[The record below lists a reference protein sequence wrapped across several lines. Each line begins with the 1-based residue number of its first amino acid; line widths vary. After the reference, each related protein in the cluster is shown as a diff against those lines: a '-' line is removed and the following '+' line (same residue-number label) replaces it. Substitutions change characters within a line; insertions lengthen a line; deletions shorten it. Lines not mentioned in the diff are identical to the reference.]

1 MIRGDK
7 VAVAHLQSV
16 TAIRVVNRK
25 EAKLLVPILI
35 EGAGTGA
42 RRELAFGKGFSCL
55 HAFACSLSAN
65 KKSTPNGVLFLIL
78 LVRFC

>member
-35 EGAGTGA
+35 EGAG
-42 RRELAFGKGFSCL
+42 R
-55 HAFACSLSAN
+55 N

-78 LVRFC
+78 LVKLIVMLRQLPVGGVVLKHMICCSLSF